1 MPSLSEL
8 LAGQRMVQSV
18 PNAFDYAGQQL
29 QYQQAEENYAA
40 NRRLR
45 DMFAQGMP
53 SAQDIYSVSPEF
65 GMKWSQAQMEQAE
78 KMLGM
83 QEKRGQ
89 IQKLAQEGNLSK
101 EKAFAEATGPAADQY
116 YDDINSGMPPEQA
129 LAKFRQGFAAGIS
142 RLDAMGMSPDAEIDV
157 ANLNPEQV
165 LGVATGKGYKSR
177 YFERQQKEQE
187 MKTAHGYRTEEAQ
200 EKEEMGRETEAYKR
214 QLPPAPLAEQVYPTP
229 RMTPQGP
236 MVQPPTIPQAGTGQP
251 FQVVEAEPEGQPQP
265 IKQSDVDNL
274 RRMYQQAKGPEKK
287 RLERMLAD
295 AVKQQIRRP
304 SEGFVTPESAQKM
317 RIAEKEAETRAEAQ
331 AKAEV
336 GQFQEKKQKAELLA
350 SLPKVPKLNDLIDKS
365 MSGRIEEASKGL
377 LLGEM
382 AGIPTEALTATK
394 ELQIV
399 ANQMRS
405 ITKALVGVGAV
416 SDFEQRM
423 LSEAAGNIADAHVPA
438 KTRKRQLAMFNQIIR
453 KSLMKSPELA
463 KTLNESEDDSVEAEP
478 EEAPSVK
485 RGSKPKIG
493 QVESGYVFKGGDPSN
508 PASWEKQ

>member
-1 MPSLSEL
+1 MPSLMEL

-18 PNAFDYAGQQL
+18 PNAFDYAGQML
-29 QYQQAEENYAA
+29 QYQQAEDQYAA
-40 NRRLR
+40 NRRLK
-45 DMFAQGMP
+45 DMFAQGVP

-65 GMKWSQAQMEQAE
+65 GMKWTQNQMEQAE
-78 KMLGM
+78 RMMGM

-101 EKAFAEATGPAADQY
+101 EKAFAEATGPVADQY

-187 MKTAHGYRTEEAQ
+187 METAHGYRTEEAQ

-251 FQVVEAEPEGQPQP
+251 QP
-265 IKQSDVDNL
+265 IEQSDVDNL
-274 RRMYQQAKGPEKK
+274 RRMYRQAKGPEKK
-287 RLERMLAD
+287 RLERTLAD

-350 SLPKVPKLNDLIDKS
+350 SLPKVPELNKLIEKS
-365 MSGRIEEASKGL
+365 MSGRIEEAGKGL

-438 KTRKRQLAMFNQIIR
+438 ETRKRQLAMFNRIIR

-463 KTLNESEDDSVEAEP
+463 KTLSDDDSAEAEP
-478 EEAPSVK
+478 EEAPSIE

-508 PASWEKQ
+508 PANWEKQ

>member
-1 MPSLSEL
+1 MPSLGEL
-8 LAGQRMVQSV
+8 LAGQRMVQSQ
-18 PNAFDYAGQQL
+18 PNAFEHAGQMMQF
-29 QYQQAEENYAA
+29 QRGMDQFNA
-40 NRRLR
+40 NRALR
-45 DMFAQGMP
+45 EMFARGMP

-65 GMKWSQAQMEQAE
+65 GMKWSQSQMEQAE

-83 QEKRGQ
+83 QKTRGDITKQ
-89 IQKLAQEGNLSK
+89 VQEGVLSK

-116 YDDINSGMPPEQA
+116 YDDINSGMSPEQA

-157 ANLNPEQV
+157 ANLTPEQV
-165 LGVATGKGYKSR
+165 LGVASGKGYKSR
-177 YFERQQKEQE
+177 YFERQQKQQE
-187 MKTAHGYRTEEAQ
+187 MKTAHEYREE
-200 EKEEMGRETEAYKR
+200 EKEYEEGLSRETEAYKR
-214 QLPPAPLAEQVYPTP
+214 KLPPAPLAEQVYPTP

-236 MVQPPTIPQAGTGQP
+236 MVQPPTIPQAGAGQP
-251 FQVVEAEPEGQPQP
+251 FQVMEAPPEGEQAP
-265 IKQSDVDNL
+265 IEQSDVDNL
-274 RRMYQQAKGPEKK
+274 WKMYQQAKGKDKE
-287 RLERMLAD
+287 RLGRMLAD
-295 AVKQQIRRP
+295 AVKQQVHGP
-304 SEGFVTPESAQKM
+304 SAGFLTPEGAQKM
-317 RIAEKEAETRAEAQ
+317 RIAEKEAETRAETT

-350 SLPKVPKLNDLIDKS
+350 SLPKVPELNKLIEKS
-365 MSGRIEEASKGL
+365 MSGRIEEAGKGL

-382 AGIPTEALTATK
+382 AGVATEALTATK

-438 KTRKRQLAMFNQIIR
+438 ETRKRQLAMFNRIIR

-463 KTLNESEDDSVEAEP
+463 KTLSDDDSVEAEP
-478 EEAPSVK
+478 EEAPSIK

-508 PASWEKQ
+508 PANWEKQ

>member
-1 MPSLSEL
+1 MPSLMEL
-8 LAGQRMVQSV
+8 LAGQRMVQNV

-29 QYQQAEENYAA
+29 QYRQAEENYAA

-45 DMFAQGMP
+45 DMFSQGMP

-65 GMKWSQAQMEQAE
+65 GMKWSQNQMEQAE

-116 YDDINSGMPPEQA
+116 FDDVSSGMPPEQA

-157 ANLNPEQV
+157 NNLDPERV
-165 LGVATGKGYKSR
+165 LGIASGKGYKSR
-177 YFERQQKEQE
+177 YYERQQKQKE
-187 MKTAHGYRTEEAQ
+187 METAHGYREE
-200 EKEEMGRETEAYKR
+200 EKEHEEGLSRETEAYKR
-214 QLPPAPLAEQVYPTP
+214 KLPPAPLAEQVYPTP

-236 MVQPPTIPQAGTGQP
+236 MIQPPTIPQAGAGQP
-251 FQVVEAEPEGQPQP
+251 FQVIPSEPEGEQASIEQA
-265 IKQSDVDNL
+265 DVDNL
-274 RRMYQQAKGPEKK
+274 RRMYQEAKGPDKE
-287 RLERMLAD
+287 RLGRMLAD
-295 AVKQQIRRP
+295 ATKQQIRP
-304 SEGFVTPESAQKM
+304 HTGFITPEGAQKM
-317 RIAEKEAETRAEAQ
+317 RIAEKEAETRAETT

-350 SLPKVPKLNDLIDKS
+350 SLPKVPELNKLIDKS
-365 MSGRIEEASKGL
+365 MSGRIEEAGKGL

-382 AGIPTEALTATK
+382 GGIATEALTATK

-438 KTRKRQLAMFNQIIR
+438 ETRKRQLAMFNRIIR

-463 KTLNESEDDSVEAEP
+463 KTLNEDDDSVEAEP
-478 EEAPSVK
+478 EEAPSIK

-493 QVESGYVFKGGDPSN
+493 QVESGYMFKGGDPSN

>member
-1 MPSLSEL
+1 MPSLGEL
-8 LAGQRMVQSV
+8 LAGQRMVQQQPS
-18 PNAFDYAGQQL
+18 AMDYAGQML
-29 QYQQAEENYAA
+29 QFRQGMDQFHA
-40 NRRLR
+40 NRALR
-45 DMFAQGMP
+45 EMFAQGMP

-65 GMKWSQAQMEQAE
+65 GMKWSQNQMEQAE

-83 QEKRGQ
+83 QKTRGEIGRQ
-89 IQKLAQEGNLSK
+89 IQEGALSK

-116 YDDINSGMPPEQA
+116 YDDIDSGVPPEQA

-177 YFERQQKEQE
+177 HFERQQKQQE
-187 MKTAHGYRTEEAQ
+187 METAHGYRAEEEAY
-200 EKEEMGRETEAYKR
+200 KEELGRGTEQFKR

-236 MVQPPTIPQAGTGQP
+236 MIQPPTIPQAGVGQP
-251 FQVVEAEPEGQPQP
+251 FQVMEAEPEGQAAQ
-265 IKQSDVDNL
+265 IEQSDVDNL
-274 RRMYQQAKGPEKK
+274 RKMYQQAKGPDKE
-287 RLERMLAD
+287 RLGRMLAD
-295 AVKQQIRRP
+295 AVKQQIRPRA
-304 SEGFVTPESAQKM
+304 GFLTPEDVLNMKVK
-317 RIAEKEAETRAEAQ
+317 EKEAETRAETQ

-350 SLPKVPKLNDLIDKS
+350 SLPKVPELNKLIEKS
-365 MSGRIEEASKGL
+365 MSGRIEEAGKGL

-382 AGIPTEALTATK
+382 AGVATEALTATK

-438 KTRKRQLAMFNQIIR
+438 ETRKRQLAMFNRIIR

-463 KTLNESEDDSVEAEP
+463 KTLSDDDSVEAEP

-508 PASWEKQ
+508 PANWEKQ